1 MDATTLLADPDAIAL
16 EYYISR
22 QDFIVLVVRA
32 TQRHPRCP
40 KCDEPSASL
49 HSHYTRNVADL
60 PWHGVTAR
68 LELHTRKF
76 RCRNDLCPQKVFC
89 ERLPKVVA
97 AYARKTLRLDAA
109 LTLIAF
115 ALGGEAG
122 ARTSQGLKLS
132 VSGDTLLRRIRRA
145 RLPPMPLPKVV
156 GVDDWAK
163 RKGTSYGTILVDLER
178 RRPLDLLPDREAVTL
193 AAWLKAHPGI
203 EVIAGDRA
211 GAYADG
217 ARQGAPQALQV
228 ADRWHLLKNLSEAV
242 ERSLQSRHPALS
254 RAAEVV
260 RQAQVAKST
269 AVIDA
274 GLTTML
280 SSREDQ
286 QIRAN
291 RERRLER
298 YNEVRRLHE
307 RGTSVVGIAET
318 LKMSPMTVYRYLSAG
333 SFSERARRA
342 RRSGGLEPYLAHLH
356 QRFAAGC
363 TNAAQLWREVAER
376 GYTGKPAMVVR
387 YVRKLRVRVGA
398 LSESDRQKQLRL
410 KESFATPTPKRA
422 ARWLLLEEAK
432 LGDEEQAFVTELRR
446 VSAEVERVGELGREF
461 QQMVKERGAKTF
473 TQWLMCAQQSGI
485 KELAGFADG
494 LKKDRDAVVEA
505 LRSEWSNGQTEGQI
519 NRLKYLKRQMYGRAK
534 FDLLKARVLH
544 AA

>member
-16 EYYISR
+16 EYYVS
-22 QDFIVLVVRA
+22 QLHTIVLVVRA
-32 TQRHPRCP
+32 TQCHPRCP

-49 HSHYTRNVADL
+49 HSHYSRSVADL

-76 RCRNDLCPQKVFC
+76 RCRNELCPQKVFC
-89 ERLPKVVA
+89 ERLRKVVA
-97 AYARKTLRLDAA
+97 ASARKTLRLDAA
-109 LTLIAF
+109 FTLIAF

-145 RLPPMPLPKVV
+145 PLPPMPIPKVV

-178 RRPLDLLPDREAVTL
+178 RRPLDLLPDREAATL
-193 AAWLKAHPGI
+193 AAWLRGHPGI
-203 EVIAGDRA
+203 EVISRDRA

-228 ADRWHLLKNLSEAV
+228 ADRWHLLKNLTEAV

-254 RAAEVV
+254 RAAEVI
-260 RQAQVAKST
+260 REAQVTAST
-269 AVIDA
+269 VVIGA
-274 GLTTML
+274 GSTTML
-280 SSREDQ
+280 SSREDR

-291 RERRLER
+291 RERRLVR
-298 YNEVRRLHE
+298 YKEVQRLHE
-307 RGTSVVGIAET
+307 QGVSVVGIAET
-318 LKMSPMTVYRYLSAG
+318 LKLSPMTIYRYLRSEG
-333 SFSERARRA
+333 FPERARCA
-342 RRSGGLEPYLAHLH
+342 RRDGGLEPYLASIH

-410 KESFATPTPKRA
+410 KESFATPSAKRA

-446 VSAEVERVGELGREF
+446 VSAEVERVRELGREF
-461 QQMVKERGAKTF
+461 QRE
-473 TQWLMCAQQSGI
+473 AQRSLHSG
-485 KELAGFADG
+485 
-494 LKKDRDAVVEA
+494 
-505 LRSEWSNGQTEGQI
+505 
-519 NRLKYLKRQMYGRAK
+519 
-534 FDLLKARVLH
+534 
-544 AA
+544 